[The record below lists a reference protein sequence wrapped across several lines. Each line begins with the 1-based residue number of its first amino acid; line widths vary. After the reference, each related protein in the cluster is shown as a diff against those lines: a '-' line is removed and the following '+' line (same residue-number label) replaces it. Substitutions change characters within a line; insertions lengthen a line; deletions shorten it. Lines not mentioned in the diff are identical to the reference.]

1 MWYNNNVNK
10 IILSSALVSLI
21 TGGTMLLTNSPQ
33 TVESQV
39 KTPLEIQ
46 VDNHEERITDLEVK
60 TDGTQTQVNQN
71 SEDIKV
77 IQKSTNTSPAPAV
90 EPVVTPVAQPAP
102 IIEPTPEPTPIPD
115 PTPAPEP
122 TPAPTPTP
130 INPKTIVVATQTP
143 YKYGYKCYYELY
155 DGRTLT
161 VNSGIECQKVGEI
174 LTGVNGY

>member
-1 MWYNNNVNK
+1 MKK
-10 IILSSALVSLI
+10 IIITTAIATLLSGSVI
-21 TGGTMLLTNSPQ
+21 VLTNSSVP
-33 TVESQV
+33 VDSQV
-39 KTPLEIQ
+39 KTPLELQ

-60 TDGTQTQVNQN
+60 TDNTQTQVNQN

-77 IQKSTNTSPAPAV
+77 IQKTTNTPSAPAV
-90 EPVVTPVAQPAP
+90 ETVVTPVAQPAP
-102 IIEPTPEPTPIPD
+102 IIEPTPEPTPITD
-115 PTPAPEP
+115 PAPTPEP

-161 VNSGIECQKVGEI
+161 VNSGIECQKVGEL